1 MADVKIS
8 QLPAATTPL
17 TGAELVPVVQGG
29 TTKKTTTSDVLAVP
43 ITSLTASSAV
53 ATDANK
59 KLVSVANTGTGDNVL
74 STSPTLVTPALGT
87 PSALVGT
94 NITGTAAGL
103 TAGNVTTNA
112 NLTGAVT
119 SVGNATSLGSF
130 SSANLAGALTDETG
144 SGSAVFATSP
154 TLVTPILGTPQ
165 SVTLTNGTG
174 LPISTGVSGLGTG
187 VATALGVN
195 VGTAGS
201 PVVNGGALGTPSSG
215 TVTNLTGTANITV
228 TGGASGAIAATTLSA
243 SGAVTLSG
251 GTANGVAYLDGSKVL
266 TTGSALTF
274 DGTNLGIGV
283 LNTNALL
290 TIAGD
295 KTGLRI
301 ERTNA
306 IGFAYNT
313 STAATSP
320 FRIQSNAGPV
330 DLYTAAGQPI
340 TFSAEGSEQMRLTST
355 GLGIGTS
362 SPAYKLDV
370 NISSG
375 PYISRFYNS
384 NASTNQYN
392 VSLWGQAAVG
402 SAIGYIGT
410 GGSAV
415 GNTSFANNFVIG
427 TQTSN
432 PLVFNTVDTERMRLD
447 ASGNLGLGVTPSAWG
462 SGSAAFQNSAGAIWR
477 FGTDNLYVGQN
488 YYYNGSSKIYST
500 NNLATEYQQAAGQ
513 HRFFTAPSGTAGNA
527 ITFTQ
532 AMTLTAG
539 GNLLVGST
547 STPAS
552 GSANI
557 VSAYATGG
565 GVQMAHTNSGG
576 GALYVGLAGGGV
588 ATYTYTGAIGSESYS
603 ERARIDSSGNL
614 LVGTTSAA
622 DTLIGIRLKTSVID
636 PYITN
641 ACTSSTSVATSYNLY
656 SIGAAAYRFY
666 VDLAGTIYA
675 TSTAITAISD
685 QRLKE
690 NVRDIDTGLGAIM
703 ALKPRRFDWK
713 AGKGQDKKNATGFIA
728 QEFGEV
734 FPASIS
740 TFKAGEKDANEYLTI
755 NHEELIPSLVK
766 AIQEQQALITSLI
779 ARVAALEP
787 SGFEQFGIPK

>member
-74 STSPTLVTPALGT
+74 STSPTLVTPALGTPTSATLTNATGLPIATGVSGLGTGVATFLATPSSANLAAALTDETGSGLAVFATSPTLVTPALGT

-243 SGAVTLSG
+243 SSTVTLSG

-266 TTGSALTF
+266 TTGTALTF
-274 DGTNLGIGV
+274 DGSTFGVGSGLVSDANLLVQINSPTGQQKYFASNKNGAYGLLFGYDAQNDLARFRVIP
-283 LNTNALL
+283 NTA
-290 TIAGD
+290 IA
-295 KTGLRI
+295 
-301 ERTNA
+301 
-306 IGFAYNT
+306 
-313 STAATSP
+313 
-320 FRIQSNAGPV
+320 
-330 DLYTAAGQPI
+330 
-340 TFSAEGSEQMRLTST
+340 FSVNDTEQMRLTST

-362 SPAYKLDV
+362 SINLASGRGVQINAPTGQDTRLKLT
-370 NISSG
+370 
-375 PYISRFYNS
+375 
-384 NASTNQYN
+384 NADS
-392 VSLWGQAAVG
+392 
-402 SAIGYIGT
+402 GT
-410 GGSAV
+410 GAFDGFDLGLAV
-415 GNTSFANNFVIG
+415 TGAVNFIGWKAQPMSFFTSG
-427 TQTSN
+427 
-432 PLVFNTVDTERMRLD
+432 TERMRLD

-462 SGSAAFQNSAGAIWR
+462 SGAKAMQISNRNAVWEISDNAYYSNNIFFDGTNSKYIGTSFATMYSQQNDGAHKW
-477 FGTDNLYVGQN
+477 Y
-488 YYYNGSSKIYST
+488 
-500 NNLATEYQQAAGQ
+500 
-513 HRFFTAPSGTAGNA
+513 TAPSGTAGA
-527 ITFTQ
+527 TITLTQ
-532 AMTLTAG
+532 ALTLSAV
-539 GNLLVGST
+539 GNLLL
-547 STPAS
+547 
-552 GSANI
+552 
-557 VSAYATGG
+557 GG
-565 GVQMAHTNSGG
+565 TA
-576 GALYVGLAGGGV
+576 
-588 ATYTYTGAIGSESYS
+588 
-603 ERARIDSSGNL
+603 DP
-614 LVGTTSAA
+614 TSAA
-622 DTLIGIRLKTSVID
+622 KAIVIYDGTAPTGNIAGGTL
-636 PYITN
+636 
-641 ACTSSTSVATSYNLY
+641 
-656 SIGAAAYRFY
+656 Y
-666 VDLAGTIYA
+666 VEAG
-675 TSTAITAISD
+675 
-685 QRLKE
+685 
-690 NVRDIDTGLGAIM
+690 
-703 ALKPRRFDWK
+703 ALKYRGSSGTVTTL
-713 AGKGQDKKNATGFIA
+713 ANA
-728 QEFGEV
+728 
-734 FPASIS
+734 
-740 TFKAGEKDANEYLTI
+740 
-755 NHEELIPSLVK
+755 
-766 AIQEQQALITSLI
+766 
-779 ARVAALEP
+779 
-787 SGFEQFGIPK
+787 